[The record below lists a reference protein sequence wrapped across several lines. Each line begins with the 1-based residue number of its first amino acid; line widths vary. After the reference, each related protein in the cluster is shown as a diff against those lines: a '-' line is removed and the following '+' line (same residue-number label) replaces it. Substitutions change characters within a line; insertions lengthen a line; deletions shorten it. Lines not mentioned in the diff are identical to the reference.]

1 MIDSSESDWKK
12 NIKDSSNSQQSIFID
27 NIEPQKSNEKI
38 EIDPE

>member
-12 NIKDSSNSQQSIFID
+12 SIKDSSNGQHSIFID